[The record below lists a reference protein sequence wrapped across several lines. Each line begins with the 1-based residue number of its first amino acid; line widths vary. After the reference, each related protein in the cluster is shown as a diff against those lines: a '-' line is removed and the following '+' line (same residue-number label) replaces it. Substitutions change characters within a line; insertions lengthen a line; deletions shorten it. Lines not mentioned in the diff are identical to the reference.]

1 VEGGNVLHHVKRE
14 GELSGR
20 GKCPVGVCPEEMFG
34 SPAGVVCDVETVLL
48 REVRAFLVARGILA
62 TSLYTVNPFYRAM
75 LCISAVY
82 AVTRCLSVCL
92 SVRHVR
98 ELRQNE

>member
-1 VEGGNVLHHVKRE
+1 MSGL
-14 GELSGR
+14 GEQPQKYKYTGWLKLKYPTR
-20 GKCPVGVCPEEMFG
+20 QNAIYRQPCEIFIPK
-34 SPAGVVCDVETVLL
+34 
-48 REVRAFLVARGILA
+48 FLVLYGKDPATILKFKKKYF
-62 TSLYTVNPFYRAM
+62 SFYRAM

-82 AVTRCLSVCL
+82 AVTRCLSVRL

>member
-1 VEGGNVLHHVKRE
+1 VERVEKVDFE
-14 GELSGR
+14 
-20 GKCPVGVCPEEMFG
+20 
-34 SPAGVVCDVETVLL
+34 PAE
-48 REVRAFLVARGILA
+48 I
-62 TSLYTVNPFYRAM
+62 NYRAM

-82 AVTRCLSVCL
+82 AVTRCLSVCP